1 MECRTDVQPP
11 AYLRRSDMYDLSSIA
26 EPDYKAGVLQIHSL
40 KAEAWPKMEE
50 LGLDES
56 QMKAFQLA
64 ITKELAIIQG
74 PPGTGK
80 TLKSHCLVVDFIN
93 L

>member
-1 MECRTDVQPP
+1 MQPP
-11 AYLRRSDMYDLSSIA
+11 AYLRKTDVYDLSSIA
-26 EPDYKAGVLQIHSL
+26 EPEYKNGVRPFHTLEEKS
-40 KAEAWPKMEE
+40 WPTMEE

-56 QMKAFQLA
+56 QMKALQLA

-80 TLKSHCLVVDFIN
+80 HSKAIVGRMTSFICE
-93 L
+93 

>member
-1 MECRTDVQPP
+1 MNCSQDVEPP
-11 AYLRRSDMYDLSSIA
+11 AYLRRLDIYDLA
-26 EPDYKAGVLQIHSL
+26 AVAHPKYAQKLKVPFRSL
-40 KAEAWPKMEE
+40 NPRAWPEKEE

-56 QMKAFQLA
+56 QMRAFQLA

-80 TLKSHCLVVDFIN
+80 TLKIHCRN
-93 L
+93 CN